1 MSLTLTDG
9 NVNLVVSDADLAAL
23 TDALQP
29 LLTSGGARCAL
40 LIDTAGKVI
49 TAPGNLGG
57 LEPVTIAAL
66 AAGNYATTQALAR
79 RIGEREFSLV
89 FQRDRELN
97 LHLSAITPEAL
108 LIVLFDEASPLGGI
122 RTRIKQVTA
131 PVRQALARCMRGA
144 VGPAALQ
151 QTFGVE
157 APAQPPAGSRA
168 AGGGES
174 GPPMELVKRFWRV
187 RALAE
192 DCIRNGVERSQSDD
206 WRRAAGLVAS
216 VARLLL
222 EDKFE
227 ECAQSLSEA
236 ERTLMQAYERA
247 MNLASGVDE
256 ARHADEFFVRLE
268 DLAAAVYQEQL
279 GAHATAILERVDE
292 ETRARFPGLLGVPA
306 TAAAE
311 EALRKL
317 TPEQRRH
324 VAIRAHLDLLLSR
337 AWVVFKIFGKEACR
351 DLLRRWTAA
360 AETEQAVID
369 RQNLAPGL
377 KMLHAE
383 VLKRLDRVPHG
394 VKP

>member
-9 NVNLVVSDADLAAL
+9 NVNLVVTDASLAELTAAL
-23 TDALQP
+23 SP
-29 LLTSGGARCAL
+29 LLSAGGARCAL

-66 AAGNYATTQALAR
+66 AAGNYATTRALAQR
-79 RIGEREFSLV
+79 VGEREFSLV

-97 LHLSAITPEAL
+97 LHLSAVTPEAL

-122 RTRIKQVTA
+122 RTRIKQVTG
-131 PVRQALARCMRGA
+131 PVRQALAKCARGV
-144 VGPAALQ
+144 VGPSALQ

-157 APAQPPAGSRA
+157 AKETADAPASSA
-168 AGGGES
+168 
-174 GPPMELVKRFWRV
+174 PPMELVKRFWRV

-192 DCIRNGVERSQSDD
+192 DCIRNGVERSQSED
-206 WRRAAGLVAS
+206 WKRAAGLVAS
-216 VARLLL
+216 VARMLL

-227 ECAQSLSEA
+227 ECAQGLSEA

-247 MNLASGVDE
+247 MHLASGADE
-256 ARHADEFFVRLE
+256 ARHADEFFARLE
-268 DLAAAVYQEQL
+268 DLAAAVYHEQL
-279 GAHATAILERVDE
+279 GTHAAAILGRVDE
-292 ETRARFPGLLGVPA
+292 ETRARFPGLLGVPGTA
-306 TAAAE
+306 TTE

-337 AWVVFKIFGKEACR
+337 AWVVFKIFGKETCR
-351 DLLRRWTAA
+351 DLLRRWTEAA
-360 AETEQAVID
+360 AADTAVIE
-369 RQNLAPGL
+369 RLNLAPGL

-383 VLKRLDRVPHG
+383 VHKRLDRVPHG